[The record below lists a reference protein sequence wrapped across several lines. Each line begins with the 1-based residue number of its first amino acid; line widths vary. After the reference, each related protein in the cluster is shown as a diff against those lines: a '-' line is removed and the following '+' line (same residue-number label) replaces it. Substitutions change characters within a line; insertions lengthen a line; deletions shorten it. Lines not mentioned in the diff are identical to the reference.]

1 MTSKRLEM
9 IEKTLAA
16 GSKDPFVWYARG
28 MELRSLG
35 RRDEAL
41 KAYDACMEAF
51 PNYVPTYLM
60 AGQVAMEL
68 SDFPRARKYLN
79 DGLQMATA
87 AGDDHA
93 HSEITSALATLPA

>member
-1 MTSKRLEM
+1 MSKRLEM
-9 IEKTLAA
+9 IEKMLSA

-35 RRDEAL
+35 RLDDAM
-41 KAYDACMEAF
+41 KAYDACIEAF

-60 AGQVAMEL
+60 AGQVAVEL
-68 SDFPRARKYLN
+68 SDPARARKYMTE
-79 DGLQMATA
+79 GLQMATA

-93 HSEITSALATLPA
+93 HSELTSALATLPT